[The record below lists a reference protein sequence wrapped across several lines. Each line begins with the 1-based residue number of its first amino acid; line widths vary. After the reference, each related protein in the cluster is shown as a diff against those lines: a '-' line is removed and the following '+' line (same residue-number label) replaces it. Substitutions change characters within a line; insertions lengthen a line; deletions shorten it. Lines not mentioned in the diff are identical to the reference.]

1 MGGAMV
7 FPLSFFVVAC
17 LLAVSTSLRSD
28 TSLRPTGKDKR
39 ASPSSDLTHFTL
51 SGFSLT
57 DSNHVDTAF
66 SVQGLDDL
74 PPLNQG
80 QPQPAN
86 KPTVSS
92 IPHKTTFPHPSTF
105 PIKTSAYPIQPFLQK
120 AFPNIHSSQPNLGEI
135 FSRPSGRFPTLF
147 NPFRN
152 FFNFPSFNP
161 DRQFPTAPI
170 PPSPFTTPSTIPSTK
185 ATLETSTTLSFS
197 PRILNED
204 SDYVYHD
211 SDYDYLHTNNVEDI
225 AYDENHIN
233 TVENLPHDNPDQSPT
248 CPGSLRECLTAC
260 SPVISISKV
269 AYKLCVNECLDRC
282 T

>member
-39 ASPSSDLTHFTL
+39 ASPSSDLTHFPL

-80 QPQPAN
+80 QPQPAK

-92 IPHKTTFPHPSTF
+92 IPHKPTFPHPSTF
-105 PIKTSAYPIQPFLQK
+105 PIKTSAYPRQPFLQK
-120 AFPNIHSSQPNLGEI
+120 AFPNIHASQPNLGDI
-135 FSRPSGRFPTLF
+135 FPRPSRRFPSLF
-147 NPFRN
+147 DHFRN
-152 FFNFPSFNP
+152 FF
-161 DRQFPTAPI
+161 
-170 PPSPFTTPSTIPSTK
+170 
-185 ATLETSTTLSFS
+185 
-197 PRILNED
+197 
-204 SDYVYHD
+204 
-211 SDYDYLHTNNVEDI
+211 
-225 AYDENHIN
+225 
-233 TVENLPHDNPDQSPT
+233 
-248 CPGSLRECLTAC
+248 
-260 SPVISISKV
+260 
-269 AYKLCVNECLDRC
+269 
-282 T
+282 